1 MRSCARA
8 RVSARGPAMA
18 GKDSGNLKTVRLW
31 RDAALRARKLRS
43 NLRQLTL
50 SAAGG
55 CPGAGVDQIDSP
67 DAPQLVLPANIGDI
81 EVLNLGNRLD

>member
-1 MRSCARA
+1 
-8 RVSARGPAMA
+8 MA
-18 GKDSGNLKTVRLW
+18 GTDSGNLKTVRLW

-55 CPGAGVDQIDSP
+55 SPGADQIDSP
-67 DAPQLVLPANIGDI
+67 DAPQLVLPANIG
-81 EVLNLGNRLD
+81 GH